1 MGRKSML
8 GSTEKKKKSTAKKKA
23 APKKSVK
30 ASVSKE
36 KDLRKQGKPKKDAA
50 KSKPVAKPKS
60 VAKTK
65 GEKVMETKPKPK
77 AKPKSVAKTKEKKV
91 AAVKKPMVS
100 IRDLLFK
107 KFDVGAPERPVAAS
121 AFEKKRRAT
130 IPEAPPFVTGYNEEE
145 TKRIRA
151 MLFKKFDLKGKA
163 PVEAIK
169 EAPSEGEAVAM
180 PPPVE
185 ERVPE
190 YQPAASVSSGG
201 PEPMAKGI
209 KVGLWALVVLM
220 AIIIGTSFSNRA
232 KFYLKD
238 VDGVV
243 QVWRG
248 KFAPAGE
255 ELLLSLDGIKT
266 QEPRKDVYTR
276 EEICPIVF
284 SYFQD
289 KADAVL
295 DEPRGPD
302 FGKIKV
308 HLFQAASYAPT
319 KELREKVRLRLKSMD
334 FIVLFHKADIAFG
347 RGTLPDL
354 EAARAYLDRAGTY
367 ASSDFQRELLVGT
380 RAVVDS
386 AFAAMRAQ

>member
-1 MGRKSML
+1 MQGVFMGRKSML
-8 GSTEKKKKSTAKKKA
+8 GSTEKKKQSAAKKKA

-50 KSKPVAKPKS
+50 KSRPVAKPKS

-65 GEKVMETKPKPK
+65 GKKVMETKPKPK
-77 AKPKSVAKTKEKKV
+77 AKTKEKKV
-91 AAVKKPMVS
+91 AAVNKPRVS
-100 IRDLLFK
+100 TRDLLLK

-121 AFEKKRRAT
+121 ALEKKRPAK
-130 IPEAPPFVTGYNEEE
+130 IPEAPPFVTGYDAEE

-151 MLFKKFDLKGKA
+151 MLFKKFDLEREA
-163 PVEAIK
+163 AVEAIK
-169 EAPSEGEAVAM
+169 EAPSEDEAVTA

-185 ERVPE
+185 GRVPE
-190 YQPAASVSSGG
+190 YQPAAFVSSGG

-209 KVGLWALVVLM
+209 KVGLWALAVLM

-255 ELLLSLDGIKT
+255 ELLFSLDGIKT
-266 QEPRKDVYTR
+266 QDPRKDVYTR

-302 FGKIKV
+302 FGKIKA
-308 HLFQAASYAPT
+308 HLYQAASYAPT

-380 RAVVDS
+380 RAVVDRT
-386 AFAAMRAQ
+386 FAALRAQ

>member
-1 MGRKSML
+1 MQGVFMGRKSML
-8 GSTEKKKKSTAKKKA
+8 GSTEKKKQSAAKKKA

-50 KSKPVAKPKS
+50 KSRPVAKPKS

-65 GEKVMETKPKPK
+65 GKKVMETKPKPK
-77 AKPKSVAKTKEKKV
+77 AKTKEKKV
-91 AAVKKPMVS
+91 AAVNKPRVS
-100 IRDLLFK
+100 TRDLLLK

-121 AFEKKRRAT
+121 ALEKKRPAK
-130 IPEAPPFVTGYNEEE
+130 IPEAPPFVTGYDAEE

-151 MLFKKFDLKGKA
+151 MLFKKFDLEREA
-163 PVEAIK
+163 AVEAIK
-169 EAPSEGEAVAM
+169 EAPSEDEAVTA

-185 ERVPE
+185 GRVPE
-190 YQPAASVSSGG
+190 YQPAAFVSSGG

-209 KVGLWALVVLM
+209 KVGLWALAVLM

-255 ELLLSLDGIKT
+255 ELLFSLDGIKT
-266 QEPRKDVYTR
+266 QDPRKDVYTR

-302 FGKIKV
+302 FGKIKA
-308 HLFQAASYAPT
+308 HLYQAASYAPT

-380 RAVVDS
+380 REVVDRT
-386 AFAAMRAQ
+386 FAALRAQ

>member
-1 MGRKSML
+1 MGRKSLL
-8 GSTEKKKKSTAKKKA
+8 GSTEKKKQSTAKKKA
-23 APKKSVK
+23 APRKSVK

-65 GEKVMETKPKPK
+65 TT
-77 AKPKSVAKTKEKKV
+77 AKTKEKKV
-91 AAVKKPMVS
+91 AAVKKPRVS

-107 KFDVGAPERPVAAS
+107 KFDVGAREMPVAES
-121 AFEKKRRAT
+121 ALEKKKPAK
-130 IPEAPPFVTGYNEEE
+130 IPESPPFVTGYDEEE
-145 TKRIRA
+145 TRRIRA
-151 MLFKKFDLKGKA
+151 MLFKKFDLKSEA
-163 PVEAIK
+163 PVEVVE
-169 EAPSEGEAVAM
+169 EAPEGEAVTT

-209 KVGLWALVVLM
+209 KVGLWALAVLM

-255 ELLLSLDGIKT
+255 ELVLSLDGIKT

-302 FGKIKV
+302 FGKIKA
-308 HLFQAASYAPT
+308 HLYQAASYAPT

-386 AFAAMRAQ
+386 AFAALRAQ

>member
-8 GSTEKKKKSTAKKKA
+8 ESTEGKKQSTAKKKA

-50 KSKPVAKPKS
+50 KSRPVAKPKS

-65 GEKVMETKPKPK
+65 GKKVMETNPKPK
-77 AKPKSVAKTKEKKV
+77 AKTKTTAKTKEKKV
-91 AAVKKPMVS
+91 AAAKKPRVS

-107 KFDVGAPERPVAAS
+107 KFAVGAPERPVAAS
-121 AFEKKRRAT
+121 ALEKKRPAK
-130 IPEAPPFVTGYNEEE
+130 IPESPPFVTGYDEEE

-151 MLFKKFDLKGKA
+151 MLFKKFDLKGEA
-163 PVEAIK
+163 PVEVVE
-169 EAPSEGEAVAM
+169 EAPEGEAVTT

-209 KVGLWALVVLM
+209 KVGLWALAVLM

-266 QEPRKDVYTR
+266 QEPRKDVYTK
-276 EEICPIVF
+276 EEIYPMVF

-289 KADAVL
+289 KADVVL

-302 FGKIKV
+302 FGKIKA
-308 HLFQAASYAPT
+308 HLYQAASYAPT

-354 EAARAYLDRAGTY
+354 EAARTYLDRAGTY

-380 RAVVDS
+380 RAVVDR
-386 AFAAMRAQ
+386 AFAALRAQ

>member
-8 GSTEKKKKSTAKKKA
+8 GSTEKKKQSTAKKKG

-65 GEKVMETKPKPK
+65 
-77 AKPKSVAKTKEKKV
+77 EKKV
-91 AAVKKPMVS
+91 AAVKKPRVS

-107 KFDVGAPERPVAAS
+107 KFDAGAPEMPVAAS
-121 AFEKKRRAT
+121 VLEKKRPAK
-130 IPEAPPFVTGYNEEE
+130 IPEAPPFVTGYDEEE

-151 MLFKKFDLKGKA
+151 MLFKKFDLKGEA
-163 PVEAIK
+163 PVEVVE
-169 EAPSEGEAVAM
+169 EAPEGEAVAT

-190 YQPAASVSSGG
+190 YQPAASVSSEGS
-201 PEPMAKGI
+201 EPMAKGI
-209 KVGLWALVVLM
+209 KVGLWALAVLM

-243 QVWRG
+243 QIWRG

-302 FGKIKV
+302 FGKIKA
-308 HLFQAASYAPT
+308 HLYQAASYAPT

-386 AFAAMRAQ
+386 AFAALRAQ

>member
-1 MGRKSML
+1 
-8 GSTEKKKKSTAKKKA
+8 
-23 APKKSVK
+23 
-30 ASVSKE
+30 
-36 KDLRKQGKPKKDAA
+36 
-50 KSKPVAKPKS
+50 
-60 VAKTK
+60 
-65 GEKVMETKPKPK
+65 
-77 AKPKSVAKTKEKKV
+77 
-91 AAVKKPMVS
+91 
-100 IRDLLFK
+100 
-107 KFDVGAPERPVAAS
+107 
-121 AFEKKRRAT
+121 
-130 IPEAPPFVTGYNEEE
+130 TGYNEEE

-151 MLFKKFDLKGKA
+151 MLFKKFDLEGKA
-163 PVEAIK
+163 TVEAIK
-169 EAPSEGEAVAM
+169 ETPSEDEAVTT

-185 ERVPE
+185 GRVPG
-190 YQPAASVSSGG
+190 YQPAAFVSSGG

-209 KVGLWALVVLM
+209 KVGLWALAVLM

-255 ELLLSLDGIKT
+255 ELLFSLDGIKT
-266 QEPRKDVYTR
+266 QDPRKDVYTR
-276 EEICPIVF
+276 EEIYPIVF

-289 KADAVL
+289 EADAVL

-302 FGKIKV
+302 FGKIKA
-308 HLFQAASYAPT
+308 HLYQAASYAPT

-380 RAVVDS
+380 RAVVDRT
-386 AFAAMRAQ
+386 FAALRAQ